1 MYTSSYLQ
9 SDLYSLNGDIDPLG
23 RELTNI
29 PDYPLGGITSN
40 VIPEGIALM
49 DYGNDT
55 YHSPYVPAD
64 TNSDEFMKFFPSIQP
79 EPTILDNF
87 PDETGLLEA
96 FQSHP
101 MIPQI
106 ADFSSTGYEL
116 SDQPLD
122 VHSFDWLIDQDQF
135 EIDSIGDSV
144 VPFTAKPAPS
154 GIVGIRPPLE
164 GSAFSES
171 SLSYDSELDHPSSCT
186 PDEFTESN
194 SGTQP
199 EAQSCVSNIVTSPE
213 ERAFPEET
221 KSPAPSQDMEAYSI
235 CGVCLRRC
243 STPWNL
249 KEHIETHNPERVK
262 QHVCTIEGCEYASRR
277 KNDVERHMKSRKHT
291 V

>member
-116 SDQPLD
+116 SVRLAPEISFLSHLMKHLTHRQDQPLD

-221 KSPAPSQDMEAYSI
+221 KSPAPSQDMEADNI
-235 CGVCLRRC
+235 CGVCLRRESVLPFFLTSTPCMC
-243 STPWNL
+243 STVL
-249 KEHIETHNPERVK
+249 H
-262 QHVCTIEGCEYASRR
+262 
-277 KNDVERHMKSRKHT
+277 
-291 V
+291 

>member
-1 MYTSSYLQ
+1 MYTASYIQ
-9 SDLYSLNGDIDPLG
+9 SDLYSLNPLG
-23 RELTNI
+23 REPADI

-40 VIPEGIALM
+40 VIPEGIAFM
-49 DYGNDT
+49 NYGNDT

-64 TNSDEFMKFFPSIQP
+64 TNSDELMEFFPSIQP

-96 FQSHP
+96 FQSHH

-106 ADFSSTGYEL
+106 ADFSSTGYDFSL
-116 SDQPLD
+116 THRQDQPSD
-122 VHSFDWLIDQDQF
+122 VRSFDWLIDQDQF
-135 EIDSIGDSV
+135 EIDNIGYSV
-144 VPFTAKPAPS
+144 ASFTAKPAPS
-154 GIVGIRPPLE
+154 GIVGIRPHLE

-171 SLSYDSELDHPSSCT
+171 SLSYDSGLDHPSSCT

-221 KSPAPSQDMEAYSI
+221 KSPAHNI

-243 STPWNL
+243 STPWNS
-249 KEHIETHNPERVK
+249 KEHVETHNPERVK

-291 V
+291 A